1 MKTYSLITGASGG
14 IGSDLAR
21 LLAKDKH
28 NLILVARS
36 ENKLNEIKVSLEKEY
51 GIEVKVIACDL
62 SVPNAAEKL
71 FSDLTKENIQI
82 NILINNAGFGD
93 FSAFAECNIAKQE
106 MMINLNILALTK
118 LTRLF
123 LPGMINAGK
132 GRILNV
138 ASVAAFTPGPLM
150 SVYYASKSFV
160 LSFSYAIANELKGSG
175 VTITILCPGP
185 TKTGFEDAASLG
197 ESKLFKIMKPVP
209 SSKVSKYAYRYM
221 MKGRLLAIPGF
232 MNKMMWTAVRFSPRK
247 MLTSVVRKI
256 QDK

>member
-21 LLAKDKH
+21 ILANDKH
-28 NLILVARS
+28 NLVLIARN
-36 ENKLNEIKVSLEKEY
+36 EAKLNEIKISLENEF
-51 GIEVKVIACDL
+51 GIDVIVYAIDL
-62 SVPNAAEKL
+62 SVPDAAEKL
-71 FSDLTKENIQI
+71 FENILKENIQI

-93 FSAFAECNIAKQE
+93 FSAFAESDMAKQE
-106 MMINLNILALTK
+106 MMINLNILALAK

-123 LPGMINAGK
+123 LPEMIKSGN

-138 ASVAAFTPGPLM
+138 ASVAAFMPGPLM

-160 LSFSYAIANELKGSG
+160 LSFSYAISNELKGSG
-175 VTITILCPGP
+175 VTVTVLCPGP
-185 TKTGFEDAASLG
+185 TDTGFVEAASLG

-209 SSKVSKYAYRYM
+209 SSEVAKYAYRYM

-232 MNKMMWTAVRFSPRK
+232 MNKIMWTAVRFSPRK
-247 MLTSVVRKI
+247 TLTSVVRKI
-256 QDK
+256 QEK

>member
-36 ENKLNEIKVSLEKEY
+36 ENKLNEIKVSLEKEF
-51 GIEVKVIACDL
+51 GIEAKVIACDL
-62 SVPNAAEKL
+62 SVPDATEKI
-71 FSDLTKENIQI
+71 FNDLVKENIQI
-82 NILINNAGFGD
+82 DILINNAGFGD
-93 FSAFAECNIAKQE
+93 FSPFAESDIAKQE
-106 MMINLNILALTK
+106 MMINLNILALAK
-118 LTRLF
+118 LTRLL
-123 LPGMINAGK
+123 LPEMIKSGN
-132 GRILNV
+132 GRVLNV
-138 ASVAAFTPGPLM
+138 ASVAAFMPGPLM

-175 VTITILCPGP
+175 VTVTVLCPGP
-185 TKTGFEDAASLG
+185 TETGFEDAASLG

-209 SSKVSKYAYRYM
+209 SVKVAKYAYNYM
-221 MKGRLLAIPGF
+221 MKGRLLAIPGIL
-232 MNKMMWTAVRFSPRK
+232 NKIMWTAVRFSPRK

-256 QDK
+256 QKK